1 MMLPLV
7 PTLLL
12 LLLLSL
18 QVTPVGAV
26 SPLLCPWPSVAAA
39 VSASGGRLSVSLY
52 NETQHGTAGGTAGS
66 SDFAPAIRWAIN
78 ASHLCGG
85 LVFFPQGQ
93 YAVNSTIDVP
103 SGTTFL
109 GGAGRDSDQFQTGA
123 EGAVIRKY
131 EGHGAGPVFMVH
143 NTGVHPYTGEKVRF
157 ENLVVI
163 GGGDNAITISG
174 GALIRIVNCGIHAA
188 SQSESARS
196 IDTSP
201 TGCDGCNA
209 VLDGPHVNTTALLVI
224 NTYWM
229 WVEDSSFFFN
239 IGEPSENFGQRPSV
253 ILRGIG
259 ALTTASGAAPGSVNT
274 VYLVFMTRVIF
285 SGGAVQYQQLGP
297 ANQWPGFFQFDYC
310 QTELSATPL
319 LDIQA
324 RASANFQTFT
334 IVGFRPDD
342 TVAPNY
348 LGKYPDLVAPGT
360 RAHKV
365 RVLIRTVPFHFIS
378 CWSTNPLPNNL

>member
-7 PTLLL
+7 PTLL

-52 NETQHGTAGGTAGS
+52 NETQHGRHGTAGGTAGS

-174 GALIRIVNCGIHAA
+174 GALIKIINCGIHAA

-259 ALTTASGAAPGSVNT
+259 ALTTASGAGTGKPVAGVFPVRLLSDRAFCHAAVGHPGASKCK
-274 VYLVFMTRVIF
+274 L
-285 SGGAVQYQQLGP
+285 SDLHHCG
-297 ANQWPGFFQFDYC
+297 
-310 QTELSATPL
+310 LSA
-319 LDIQA
+319 
-324 RASANFQTFT
+324 R
-334 IVGFRPDD
+334 
-342 TVAPNY
+342 
-348 LGKYPDLVAPGT
+348 
-360 RAHKV
+360 
-365 RVLIRTVPFHFIS
+365 
-378 CWSTNPLPNNL
+378 